1 MAYNAGI
8 SALQGTTGHDNLRF
22 NSKKNELVAQETV
35 ILNPIGFDMD
45 SHPTCFDIIEIFMA
59 QGVLY
64 TTDQH
69 FESPVQDE
77 RCVNLMEKYIEFFVL
92 LSLQDHKLVNTN

>member
-8 SALQGTTGHDNLRF
+8 SALQGATEQDNMRF
-22 NSKKNELVAQETV
+22 NSKKNELVACETT
-35 ILNPIGFDMD
+35 ILNSVNFDMD

-64 TTDQH
+64 TTDMH

-92 LSLQDHKLVNTN
+92 LSL